1 MNGPSS
7 TRTAWTPT
15 IRDRRLTETSFPI
28 TVPSMSE
35 HDIDDLPELREVDVL
50 LSEAEVLSESCRFG
64 LDQDAMALAF
74 GDALSI
80 MIELR
85 VPRAPETE
93 EEWKESLAAAME
105 GEALS
110 SEEVFDG
117 LRDRMDRFSVL
128 LDRFRAHVRAR
139 EWNPALGLITD
150 GGDDGLISWNRHAI
164 AIEDDGLAC
173 TATIMDPHG
182 LRTSF
187 ETTGTTVEGAALAAL
202 LDAHRRMH
210 RIWRR

>member
-1 MNGPSS
+1 MP
-7 TRTAWTPT
+7 
-15 IRDRRLTETSFPI
+15 D
-28 TVPSMSE
+28 MHE

-50 LSEAEVLSESCRFG
+50 LTEAEALSEACRSG
-64 LDQDAMALAF
+64 LTQDAMAEAF

-105 GEALS
+105 GETLS

-128 LDRFRAHVRAR
+128 LDRFRTHVRAR
-139 EWNPALGLITD
+139 EWGPALALMTTT
-150 GGDDGLISWNRHAI
+150 DDGLISWNRHAI
-164 AIEDDGLAC
+164 DMEDDGLAC
-173 TATIMDPHG
+173 TVTIVDPHG
-182 LRTSF
+182 HRTSF
-187 ETTGTTVEGAALAAL
+187 ETSGTTAEGAAVGAL

>member
-1 MNGPSS
+1 MVD
-7 TRTAWTPT
+7 
-15 IRDRRLTETSFPI
+15 DRRLTGTTFP
-28 TVPSMSE
+28 TTMPDMRE

-50 LSEAEVLSESCRFG
+50 LTEAASLSEASRSG
-64 LDQDAMALAF
+64 LTQDAMAMAF

-93 EEWKESLAAAME
+93 EEWKESLATAME
-105 GEALS
+105 GDTLS

-139 EWNPALGLITD
+139 EWSPALALMTTSGE
-150 GGDDGLISWNRHAI
+150 DGLISWNGHSI

-173 TATIMDPHG
+173 TATIVDPHG

-187 ETTGTTVEGAALAAL
+187 ETSGTTIEGAALAAL
-202 LDAHRRMH
+202 LNAHQRMH